1 MLQYSLLSELERK
14 VILFNYEKRGQK
26 NSSLSFARLSDDDRA
41 FISTEGDFILWEL
54 GKRKLLADE
63 VISHSWIIMSKQ
75 NMPLVLQ
82 FKENNYLKVGSLFD
96 EKIFDGVWSLERG
109 ILRIFF
115 NYENN
120 RFNIDVIANNK
131 RSIHSALQIT
141 DDHSVELLKVIPLCN
156 AKYGTSLI
164 D

>member
-1 MLQYSLLSELERK
+1 MPQYSLLSELERK

-26 NSSLSFARLSDDDRA
+26 NSLLSFARLSDDDRS
-41 FISTEGDFILWEL
+41 FISTEGDYILWEL
-54 GKRKLLADE
+54 SKRKLLVEE

-75 NMPLVLQ
+75 NSPLILKFNHKNHLQ
-82 FKENNYLKVGSLFD
+82 AGSLFED
-96 EKIFDGVWSLERG
+96 KTVDGIWNLEGG
-109 ILRIFF
+109 ILSIFF
-115 NYENN
+115 RYEQ
-120 RFNIDVIANNK
+120 RSYYIDIIANNK

-141 DDHSVELLKVIPLCN
+141 DEQSIELLKVIPLCN

>member
-1 MLQYSLLSELERK
+1 MPQYSLLSELERK

-26 NSSLSFARLSDDDRA
+26 NSLLSFARLSDDDRS
-41 FISTEGDFILWEL
+41 FISTEGDYILWEL
-54 GKRKLLADE
+54 GKRKLEADE

-75 NMPLVLQ
+75 NLPLILK
-82 FKENNYLKVGSLFD
+82 FNENNYLQVGGLFE
-96 EKIFDGVWSLERG
+96 EKTVDGVWNLEGG
-109 ILRIFF
+109 ILSIFF
-115 NYENN
+115 
-120 RFNIDVIANNK
+120 RFEQRSHYIDIIANNK

-141 DDHSVELLKVIPLCN
+141 DEHSVELLKVIPLCN